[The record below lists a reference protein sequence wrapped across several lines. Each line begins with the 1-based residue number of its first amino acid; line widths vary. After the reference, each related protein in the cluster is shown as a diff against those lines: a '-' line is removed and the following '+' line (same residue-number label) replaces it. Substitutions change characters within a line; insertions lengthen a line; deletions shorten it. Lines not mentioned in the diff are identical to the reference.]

1 MHRPSATLGLV
12 LVVMS
17 MAACQTHADKSGGSL
32 AQLKRTQES
41 RVMFDCI
48 KENSAIVHG
57 DRNLRGYSG
66 LNLDLIDACRE
77 YADASVW

>member
-1 MHRPSATLGLV
+1 MHKPYAALPMALLALV
-12 LVVMS
+12 
-17 MAACQTHADKSGGSL
+17 MAGCQAQQPTGSL

-48 KENSAIVHG
+48 KQNTAAMHAN
-57 DRNLRGYSG
+57 RNMRGYSG
-66 LNLDLIDACRE
+66 LNLELIDACRE